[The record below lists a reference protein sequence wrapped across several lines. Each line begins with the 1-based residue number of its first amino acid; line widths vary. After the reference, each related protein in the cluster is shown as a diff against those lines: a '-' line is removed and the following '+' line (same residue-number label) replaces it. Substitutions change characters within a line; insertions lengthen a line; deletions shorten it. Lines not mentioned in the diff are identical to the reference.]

1 MERTDRTKRLERNRI
16 DQISRAMAT
25 RSSRRRA
32 VRAGGGLSAGLLASL
47 GLKRPG
53 RAQDADI
60 VTCVM
65 VFAAGT
71 AIGSAQGEIYAGTL
85 TVAIGA
91 DGTFTSGDLTT
102 DDGQTFEVVG
112 QALGQDIALRI
123 QLADAE
129 NLWLNGV
136 SRQPLRGC
144 RGRSGGTFSG
154 PGPGNIGTW
163 EARADSGSDSG
174 PGSGTSEGST
184 EGGDEED

>member
-1 MERTDRTKRLERNRI
+1 MERKEHNRI

-32 VRAGGGLSAGLLASL
+32 VHAGGGLTAGLLASL
-47 GLKRPG
+47 GLKRSS
-53 RAQDADI
+53 RAQEADV

-65 VFAAGT
+65 VFEAET
-71 AIGSAQGEIYAGTL
+71 AIGSAQGEVYAGTL
-85 TVAIGA
+85 TLAIGA
-91 DGTFTSGDLTT
+91 DGTIATGDLTT
-102 DDGQTFEVVG
+102 GDGQTFEAVG
-112 QALGQDIALRI
+112 QALGQDIAFRI
-123 QLADAE
+123 QLSDAE
-129 NLWLNGV
+129 NLWINGV
-136 SRQPLRGC
+136 SRRPLRDC

-184 EGGDEED
+184 EGDDDED

>member
-1 MERTDRTKRLERNRI
+1 MERTERTERKI
-16 DQISRAMAT
+16 DQLSRAMAT

-32 VRAGGGLSAGLLASL
+32 AGGGLAAGLLASL
-47 GLKRPG
+47 GLKPI
-53 RAQDADI
+53 RAQDGDV

-65 VFAAGT
+65 AFT
-71 AIGSAQGEIYAGTL
+71 AETAVGSAQGEVYAGTL

-91 DGTFTSGDLTT
+91 DGTFASGDLTT

-136 SRQPLRGC
+136 SRQPLRAC

-163 EARADSGSDSG
+163 EARADTGADSG

-184 EGGDEED
+184 EGGDAEED